1 MTGEA
6 GTIRIL
12 LVDDHEVVLRGIA
25 SMLSGED
32 DFEVVGE
39 AGTADEAIRKVA
51 KLRPHVVI
59 MDVRL
64 PDTSGIEA
72 CRHIRA
78 EQPDTK
84 VLMLTSHADDDA
96 LFASIMAGA
105 DGYVLKQIRGADL
118 VGSIRKIN
126 AGESLLDPSLTNRVM
141 RRLRGE
147 DKSEDERLLDRLTGQ
162 ERKILALIAD
172 GKTNRQIAE
181 EIFLAEKTVKNYVS
195 SLLSKLG
202 MARRSEAA
210 AFAARLDA
218 ADNAKENATVE
229 QTPENW
235 P

>member
-1 MTGEA
+1 M
-6 GTIRIL
+6 IRIL
-12 LVDDHEVVLRGIA
+12 LVDDHEVVLRGIS
-25 SMLSGED
+25 SMLATED

-39 AGTADEAIRKVA
+39 AGTADEAIRQAA
-51 KLRPHVVI
+51 KLRPNVVI

-64 PDTSGIEA
+64 PDKSGIEA
-72 CRHIRA
+72 CRQIRA
-78 EQPDTK
+78 DQPETR

-105 DGYVLKQIRGADL
+105 DGYVLKQIRGGDL
-118 VGSIRKIN
+118 VGSIRKID
-126 AGESLLDPSLTNRVM
+126 AGESLLDPSLTSRIM

-147 DKSEDERLLDRLTGQ
+147 DKSDDEKLLEMLTGQ

-195 SLLSKLG
+195 SMLSKLG

-210 AFAARLDA
+210 AFAARIEAVDA
-218 ADNAKENATVE
+218 ARESSNIE

>member
-1 MTGEA
+1 M
-6 GTIRIL
+6 IRIL
-12 LVDDHEVVLRGIA
+12 LVDDHEVVLRGVS
-25 SMLSGED
+25 SMLASEE

-39 AGTADEAIRKVA
+39 ANTADEAIRQATV
-51 KLRPHVVI
+51 LRPDLVI

-64 PDTSGIEA
+64 PGKSGIEA
-72 CRHIRA
+72 CRQIRNDL
-78 EQPDTK
+78 PDTR
-84 VLMLTSHADDDA
+84 VLMLTSYADDDA

-105 DGYVLKQIRGADL
+105 DGYVLKQIRGGDL
-118 VGSIRKIN
+118 VGSIRKIH
-126 AGESLLDPSLTNRVM
+126 AGESLLDPLLTSRVM

-147 DKSEDERLLDRLTGQ
+147 DKSDDEKLLEMLTGQ
-162 ERKILALIAD
+162 ERKILTLIAN

-210 AFAARLDA
+210 AFAARIQASDA
-218 ADNAKENATVE
+218 AKENANID

>member
-1 MTGEA
+1 M
-6 GTIRIL
+6 IRIL
-12 LVDDHEVVLRGIA
+12 LVDDHEVVLRGIS
-25 SMLSGED
+25 SMLATED

-39 AGTADEAIRKVA
+39 AGTADEAIRQA
-51 KLRPHVVI
+51 GKLGPDVVI

-64 PDTSGIEA
+64 PDKSGIEA
-72 CRHIRA
+72 CRQIRA
-78 EQPDTK
+78 DLPETR

-105 DGYVLKQIRGADL
+105 DGYVLKQIRGGDL
-118 VGSIRKIN
+118 VGSIRKIH
-126 AGESLLDPSLTNRVM
+126 AGESLLDPSLTSRVM

-147 DKSEDERLLDRLTGQ
+147 DKTDDEKLLDMLTGQ
-162 ERKILALIAD
+162 ERKILTLIAD

-195 SLLSKLG
+195 SMLSKLG

-210 AFAARLDA
+210 AFAARIEAADA
-218 ADNAKENATVE
+218 AKGSSNIE

>member
-1 MTGEA
+1 M
-6 GTIRIL
+6 IRIL
-12 LVDDHEVVLRGIA
+12 LVDDHEVVLRGIS
-25 SMLSGED
+25 SMLASEE

-39 AGTADEAIRKVA
+39 ANTADEAIRQATV
-51 KLRPHVVI
+51 LRPDLVI

-64 PDTSGIEA
+64 PDKSGIEA
-72 CRHIRA
+72 CRQIRNDL
-78 EQPDTK
+78 PDTR
-84 VLMLTSHADDDA
+84 VLMLTSYADDDA

-105 DGYVLKQIRGADL
+105 DGYVLKQVRGGDL
-118 VGSIRKIN
+118 VGSIRKIH
-126 AGESLLDPSLTNRVM
+126 AGESLLDPLLTSRVM

-147 DKSEDERLLDRLTGQ
+147 DKSDDEKLLEMLTGQ
-162 ERKILALIAD
+162 ERKILNLIAN

-210 AFAARLDA
+210 AFAARIQASDA
-218 ADNAKENATVE
+218 ARENANID